1 MDELDEL
8 VRGAAPR
15 GLGDETG
22 AADRARFLA
31 QTVAI
36 ESKGVRPGARLRKV
50 FAGVAIGIG
59 IVGVGVTAA
68 TAGPSMLA
76 WVGWAPE
83 AAVQRSFSIVEGD
96 TTCQVVARVL
106 PEYRNVS
113 DAEADRRTAEARV
126 FLTQFDWERAVE
138 SITVAEVDAAYARE
152 QERRAPLI
160 AEAESTGA
168 TPPPAVSRGLVAAD
182 LMAERVQSAFDD
194 GGYLR
199 QGTSLE
205 MAAECAGTSDGGAR

>member
-1 MDELDEL
+1 MDDLDEL

-15 GLGDETG
+15 GLGEVAE
-22 AADRARFLA
+22 AADQARLLA

-36 ESKGVRPGARLRKV
+36 ESRGIRAGKRFHKV
-50 FAGVAIGIG
+50 FAGFAIGIG

-126 FLTQFDWERAVE
+126 FLTQFDWDRAVE
-138 SITVAEVDAAYARE
+138 SITAAEVDAAFMRE
-152 QERRAPLI
+152 QEQRAQLI
-160 AEAESTGA
+160 AEAESTGV
-168 TPPPAVSRGLVAAD
+168 TPPPAVSRSLVAAD
-182 LMAERVQSAFDD
+182 LMAEKIQSAFHD